1 MVGINSTVVENAPW
15 IVSLQMEEGDNAY
28 CGATLIS
35 SITTESKKD
44 SNTNDTF
51 TAKCSGWIATT
62 ISCTRDVPLP
72 VIATLG

>member
-1 MVGINSTVVENAPW
+1 
-15 IVSLQMEEGDNAY
+15 MEKGDNAY

-35 SITTESKKD
+35 SITTESKND
-44 SNTNDTF
+44 SQAEDTITF

-62 ISCTRDVPLP
+62 ISCTLGVPLP